1 MNVGSSYNPDGR
13 QPSFVEPLRQAMVAH
28 GAGRLGE
35 AEFYCRLV
43 LATNKKQFDALH
55 LLGLIEFQRG
65 RLDEAH
71 RLLRQSLKINPRS
84 VQAHSNL
91 ALVLQQLDRNQ
102 EALASLDKALSIE
115 PDNLLALNHHGH
127 VLWR

>member
-13 QPSFVEPLRQAMVAH
+13 QPSFVEPLRQALAAH

-55 LLGLIEFQRG
+55 LLGLVEFQRG
-65 RLDEAH
+65 RPDEAY
-71 RLLRQSLKINPRS
+71 RLIRQALKINPKSAR
-84 VQAHSNL
+84 AYSNL
-91 ALVLQQLDRNQ
+91 GLVLQHLGRDQ
-102 EALASLDKALSIE
+102 EALM
-115 PDNLLALNHHGH
+115 
-127 VLWR
+127 